1 MHHNHH
7 LLWHFRPKKELTQ
20 VYICL
25 MLRNF
30 AFSLIGL
37 FVPLYFYVELGYTLS
52 QTLYFFLFYAVIF
65 AISTPVAAKFASRYG
80 VKHSILFSVPFYL
93 IFVSLLQLL
102 SSIKIPLVIIASFLG
117 ISLAFFWMGMH
128 LIFYHASHKKHRGE
142 EMGKRTG
149 LSILATMFGPLI
161 GGVIIKFVGF
171 WLVFVLVALI
181 LTIAA
186 SVLFFSK
193 EKYVKYHFSFKSV
206 VDKEHWKNSLFFVS
220 RGSRVMAEGVIW
232 PIFIFVILNDY
243 VSLGFMGFILS
254 GLGAIL
260 IIFVG
265 KYSDHMNKSKILHW
279 ITGFE
284 SLAWFVRALVTTV
297 THVFGATILG
307 AITSGIREAPM
318 GALEYDKA
326 SKIDPVGYFVSRE
339 VFICLG
345 RMLLILFVLMTDSLS
360 GGLAFHGFINLAA
373 LLF

>member
-1 MHHNHH
+1 MDNNHH
-7 LLWHFRPKKELTQ
+7 LLWYFRPKKELTQ
-20 VYICL
+20 IYLCL

-30 AFSLIGL
+30 ALSLIGL
-37 FVPLYFYVELGYTLS
+37 FVPLYLYKELSYTLS
-52 QTLYFFLFYAVIF
+52 QTLYFYIFYALIF
-65 AISTPVAAKFASRYG
+65 AISTPVAAKFASKYG
-80 VKHSILFSVPFYL
+80 VKHTILLSVPFFL

-102 SSIKIPLVIIASFLG
+102 TIIKIPLMVVASFQGLA
-117 ISLAFFWMGMH
+117 ISFFWMGIH

-149 LSILATMFGPLI
+149 LSIIASMFGPLI

-181 LTIAA
+181 LIISAG
-186 SVLFFSK
+186 VLFFSK
-193 EKYVKYHFSFKSV
+193 EEYVKYSFSLKSV

-243 VSLGFMGFILS
+243 VSLGLMGFVLS
-254 GLGAIL
+254 GIGAIL
-260 IIFVG
+260 IVVVG
-265 KYSDHMNKSKILHW
+265 KYSDHKSKSKLLHW

-284 SLAWFVRALVTTV
+284 SLAWIMRAFVQTV
-297 THVFGATILG
+297 THVFGATIFG
-307 AITSGIREAPM
+307 AITYGVREAPM

-326 SKIDPVGYFVSRE
+326 RKSDPVGYFVSRE
-339 VFICLG
+339 IFICLG
-345 RMLLILFVLMTDSLS
+345 RILMLVFVLMTNSLS
-360 GGLAFHGFINLAA
+360 GGLVFHGFVNLAA